1 MRTGESVLG
10 EADMSLIHALQVLP
24 RASWTQ
30 LSTVLGAGP
39 DTLARRWDHLTAGGY
54 AWTSLLIARRG
65 GEAALYAWIEL
76 ECTADSAEATAIE
89 LSGDPGTLGVHAV
102 TGGADLIVLL
112 IAPDL
117 PALDAYVT
125 GRVRRLAGVLRA
137 RTQVVTRM
145 HNRPYRS
152 RLEQLS
158 PAQARLLAELGALE
172 RQNGARARGP
182 VHPGQVPQV
191 TDLDR
196 RLVAELAGD
205 ARRSAAEL
213 ARQCGT
219 SESTVR
225 RRLEVLSAGGA
236 LHHHCQPAPRFSG
249 RPVWAMVTAQL
260 APQDE
265 AVTVAALSRL
275 RRTQVITSVT
285 GPHNLALAMWLA
297 SVEELHE
304 ITARLVRTAPALR
317 ITGTAVSLRTYKI
330 GAQVLG
336 PDGLRTH
343 HVRPEV

>member
-1 MRTGESVLG
+1 
-10 EADMSLIHALQVLP
+10 MSLIHALQILP

-30 LSTVLGAGP
+30 LSTVLAAGP
-39 DTLARRWDHLTAGGY
+39 DTLARRWEHLTAGGY
-54 AWTSLLIARRG
+54 AWTSLLMGRRG
-65 GEAALYAWIEL
+65 GESALYAWVEL
-76 ECTADSAEATAIE
+76 ECAADAAEAAAIE
-89 LSGDPGTLGVHAV
+89 VSGDAGTLGVHAV
-102 TGGADLIVLL
+102 TGGADLILLL

-117 PALDAYVT
+117 PSLDAYVT
-125 GRVRRLAGVLRA
+125 GRVRRLPGVLRG
-137 RTQVVTRM
+137 RTQVVTRL

-152 RLEQLS
+152 RVERLT
-158 PAQARLLAELGALE
+158 PAQARLLTEVEALE
-172 RQNGARARGP
+172 RRDGARARGP
-182 VHPGQVPQV
+182 VHASQVPQVPQV
-191 TDLDR
+191 TDLDQ

-225 RRLEVLSAGGA
+225 RRLEVLSAGGV

-249 RPVWAMVTAQL
+249 RPVWAMVTAQV

-265 AVTVAALSRL
+265 AATVAALTRL

-343 HVRPEV
+343 HVRPEAW

>member
-1 MRTGESVLG
+1 
-10 EADMSLIHALQVLP
+10 MSLIHALQIRP

-30 LSTVLGAGP
+30 LSAVLGSGP
-39 DTLARRWDHLTAGGY
+39 DTLARRWEHLTSGGY
-54 AWTSLLIARRG
+54 AWTSMLIARRG
-65 GEAALYAWIEL
+65 TEAALYAWVEL
-76 ECTADSAEATAIE
+76 ECTAGTTEATALD

-102 TGGADLIVLL
+102 TGGADLVLLL

-125 GRVRRLAGVLRA
+125 GRVRRLPGVLRA

-152 RLEQLS
+152 RVEQLS
-158 PAQARLLAELGALE
+158 PGQARLLTEVTALE
-172 RQNGARARGP
+172 RREGARAR
-182 VHPGQVPQV
+182 VAPQV
-191 TDLDR
+191 TELDR

-225 RRLEVLSAGGA
+225 RRLDVLSAGGA

-249 RPVWAMVTAQL
+249 RPVWAMVTAQV
-260 APQDE
+260 APLDE
-265 AVTVAALSRL
+265 AATVAALTRV

-285 GPHNLALAMWLA
+285 GPHNLAVAMWLG

-304 ITARLVRTAPALR
+304 ITAGLVRAAPALR

-336 PDGLRTH
+336 DDGRRTH
-343 HVRPEV
+343 HVKPDA

>member
-1 MRTGESVLG
+1 
-10 EADMSLIHALQVLP
+10 MSLIHALQIVP

-39 DTLARRWDHLTAGGY
+39 DTLARRWEHLTAGGY

-65 GEAALYAWIEL
+65 GESALYGWVEL
-76 ECTADSAEATAIE
+76 ECTADTAEAIAIE
-89 LSGDPGTLGVHAV
+89 LSGDPRTLGVHAV
-102 TGGADLIVLL
+102 TGGADLVLLL

-125 GRVRRLAGVLRA
+125 GRVRRLPGVLRA

-145 HNRPYRS
+145 HNRPYRA
-152 RLEQLS
+152 RLEQLT
-158 PAQARLLAELGALE
+158 PAQARLLTEVGALE
-172 RQNGARARGP
+172 RREGPRAR
-182 VHPGQVPQV
+182 VAAQAPQV

-225 RRLEVLSAGGA
+225 RRLDVLVAGGA

-249 RPVWAMVTAQL
+249 RPVWAMVTAQV

-265 AVTVAALSRL
+265 AATVAALTRV

-285 GPHNLALAMWLA
+285 GPHNLALAMWLG

-304 ITARLVRTAPALR
+304 ITAGLVRAAPALR

-336 PDGLRTH
+336 PDGRRMH
-343 HVRPEV
+343 HVRPEA

>member
-30 LSTVLGAGP
+30 LSAVLGAGP
-39 DTLARRWDHLTAGGY
+39 DTLARRWEHLTAGGY
-54 AWTSLLIARRG
+54 AWTSMLIARRG
-65 GEAALYAWIEL
+65 AEAALYAWVEL
-76 ECTADSAEATAIE
+76 ECTAGTTEATAVE
-89 LSGDPGTLGVHAV
+89 LCGDPGTLGVHAV
-102 TGGADLIVLL
+102 TGGADLVLLL

-125 GRVRRLAGVLRA
+125 GRVRRLPGVLRA

-152 RLEQLS
+152 RVEQLT
-158 PAQARLLAELGALE
+158 PAQARLLAEVTALE
-172 RQNGARARGP
+172 RRDGARAR
-182 VHPGQVPQV
+182 VVPQV

-249 RPVWAMVTAQL
+249 RPVWAMVTAQV
-260 APQDE
+260 APLDE
-265 AVTVAALSRL
+265 ASTVAALTRV

-285 GPHNLALAMWLA
+285 GPHNLVVAMWLG

-304 ITARLVRTAPALR
+304 VAAGLVRAAPALR

-336 PDGLRTH
+336 PDGRRMH
-343 HVRPEV
+343 HVKPEA

>member
-10 EADMSLIHALQVLP
+10 ETDMSLIHALQILP

-30 LSTVLGAGP
+30 LAAVLGAGP
-39 DTLARRWDHLTAGGY
+39 DTLARRWEHLTAGGY
-54 AWTSLLIARRG
+54 AWTSLLVARHG
-65 GEAALYAWIEL
+65 GGPPLYAWVEL
-76 ECTADSAEATAIE
+76 ECTAGTTEATAAE

-102 TGGADLIVLL
+102 TGGADLVLL
-112 IAPDL
+112 LTAPDL

-125 GRVRRLAGVLRA
+125 GRVRRLPGVLRA
-137 RTQVVTRM
+137 RTQVVTRL

-152 RLEQLS
+152 RIEQLD
-158 PAQARLLAELGALE
+158 PAQARLLADATAPE
-172 RQNGARARGP
+172 RRDPPRAR
-182 VHPGQVPQV
+182 VVPQV
-191 TDLDR
+191 SELDR

-213 ARQCGT
+213 ARTCGT

-225 RRLEVLSAGGA
+225 RRLDVLTAGGA

-249 RPVWAMVTAQL
+249 RPVWAMVTAQV
-260 APQDE
+260 APLDE
-265 AVTVAALSRL
+265 PVTVAALTRV

-285 GPHNLALAMWLA
+285 GPHNLVVAMWLG

-304 ITARLVRTAPALR
+304 ITAGLVRAAPALR
-317 ITGTAVSLRTYKI
+317 ITGTAVGLRTYKI

-336 PDGLRTH
+336 ADGRRTH
-343 HVRPEV
+343 HVRPEA

>member
-10 EADMSLIHALQVLP
+10 EADMSLIHALQILP

-30 LSTVLGAGP
+30 LSTVLAAGP
-39 DTLARRWDHLTAGGY
+39 DTLARRWEHLTANGY
-54 AWTSLLIARRG
+54 AWTSLLVARRG
-65 GEAALYAWIEL
+65 DDAALYAWVEL
-76 ECTADSAEATAIE
+76 ECAADRTESTATA

-102 TGGADLIVLL
+102 TGGADLVLLL

-117 PALDAYVT
+117 PALEAYVT
-125 GRVRRLAGVLRA
+125 GRVRRLPGVLRA
-137 RTQVVTRM
+137 RTQVVTRL

-152 RLEQLS
+152 RIEHLT
-158 PAQARLLAELGALE
+158 PAQARLLTEVTALE
-172 RQNGARARGP
+172 RRDGPRAR
-182 VHPGQVPQV
+182 VAPQV

-205 ARRSAAEL
+205 ARRTAAEL

-225 RRLEVLSAGGA
+225 RRLEVLTGGGA

-249 RPVWAMVTAQL
+249 RPVWAMVTAQV
-260 APQDE
+260 APLDE
-265 AVTVAALSRL
+265 PATVAALTRV

-285 GPHNLALAMWLA
+285 GPHNLALAMWLG
-297 SVEELHE
+297 SVDELHE
-304 ITARLVRTAPALR
+304 ITAGLVRAAPALR
-317 ITGTAVSLRTYKI
+317 ITGTAFSLRTYKI

-336 PDGLRTH
+336 PDGRRTH
-343 HVRPEV
+343 HVRPEA

>member
-1 MRTGESVLG
+1 MQTGESVLG
-10 EADMSLIHALQVLP
+10 EADMSLIHALQLLP

-30 LSTVLGAGP
+30 LSTVLRTGP
-39 DTLARRWDHLTAGGY
+39 DTLARRWEHLTSGGY
-54 AWTSLLIARRG
+54 AWTSLLMGRRG
-65 GEAALYAWIEL
+65 TESALYAWVEL
-76 ECTADSAEATAIE
+76 ECTADSAESTAIE

-102 TGGADLIVLL
+102 TGGADLVLLL

-125 GRVRRLAGVLRA
+125 GRVRRLPGVLRA

-152 RLEQLS
+152 RVEHLT
-158 PAQARLLAELGALE
+158 PAQARLLTEVTALE
-172 RQNGARARGP
+172 RRDPARARVAP
-182 VHPGQVPQV
+182 HV
-191 TDLDR
+191 TELDG

-205 ARRSAAEL
+205 ARRTAAEL

-225 RRLEVLSAGGA
+225 RRLDLLSAGGA

-249 RPVWAMVTAQL
+249 RPVWAMVTAQV
-260 APQDE
+260 APLDE
-265 AVTVAALSRL
+265 PATVAALTRV

-285 GPHNLALAMWLA
+285 GPHNLAVAMWLG
-297 SVEELHE
+297 SVDELHE
-304 ITARLVRTAPALR
+304 ITAGLVRAAPALR
-317 ITGTAVSLRTYKI
+317 ITGTAVSMRTYKI

-336 PDGLRTH
+336 SDGRRTH
-343 HVRPEV
+343 HVRPDP